1 MAIATKRPNP
11 PTTHRRMWK
20 APISR
25 ANWLWLVCS
34 IVLYAGVYLWY
45 LYGLKIQQYPGPG
58 IDPFRYFGIIAF
70 CLVLVVAAY
79 SLRRR
84 FVRVLPGKVQNW
96 LWLHTW
102 FGIIAILIAF
112 LHVNY
117 ENVLHNFYIAFPT
130 TFIEAAG
137 GTSALY
143 SLFILVLSGIIGRLL
158 DLWQARVIAREA
170 GSNGIGIVQSVEQ
183 HIHELDLTIERL
195 SAGKSAQFKQYCTQ
209 ALKGATISPDLAST
223 LAPQER
229 GDFQHACDV
238 FVKQGHALR
247 SLQRQKR
254 ARFIIQGWRYV
265 HIPLACIALTII
277 CIHST
282 VELYSML
289 LQLLGR
295 G

>member
-1 MAIATKRPNP
+1 
-11 PTTHRRMWK
+11 MWK
-20 APISR
+20 APLSK

-34 IVLYAGVYLWY
+34 VILYAGVYLWY
-45 LYGLKIQQYPGPG
+45 LQGLKVQQYPGPLV
-58 IDPFRYFGIIAF
+58 DPFRYFGIVSF
-70 CLVLVVAAY
+70 GLVVMVAAY

-84 FVRVLPGKVQNW
+84 FVRVLPGKVQDW

-102 FGIIAILIAF
+102 FGVIAILIAF

-117 ENVLHNFYIAFPT
+117 DNVLKNFYIAFPT

-143 SLFILVLSGIIGRLL
+143 SLFALVLSAVIGRFL

-170 GSNGIGIVQSVEQ
+170 SSNGIGIVQSVEQ
-183 HIHELDLTIERL
+183 HIKGLDRTIERL

-209 ALKGATISPDLAST
+209 ALKGAAISPELAST

-229 GDFQHACDV
+229 GDFQHACEV
-238 FVKQGHALR
+238 FVKRAHATG
-247 SLQRQKR
+247 SLGRQKR
-254 ARFIIQGWRYV
+254 ARFIIQAWRYV
-265 HIPLACIALTII
+265 HIPLACIALAII
-277 CIHST
+277 GIHSS
-282 VELYSML
+282 VELLKML
-289 LQLLGR
+289 LQLLGK